1 MLFLLFGNM
10 VLNVSFIHM
19 LLLQCRLWCDAMEY
33 YIGYK
38 TISCRVVLCG
48 DYHYYGMWGNSMWE
62 ITCGEY
68 PVGNTLWVHLV
79 GIPFIGYINRE
90 KYCGFQL
97 YSRAENPGELQQAEF
112 VWAQNRK
119 SKVSIRAS

>member
-90 KYCGFQL
+90 NTVDFSCTVELKTLVSCSKQNLFGHKI
-97 YSRAENPGELQQAEF
+97 ENQ
-112 VWAQNRK
+112 R
-119 SKVSIRAS
+119 